1 MVLSKGK
8 GVAMKQKLSY
18 MLVMAIVFTGVLF
31 TFSNPTRAEHTII
44 DEWSQVTAPAAPELN
59 AVTIDPHVTAL
70 LVLDIEK
77 RTCNL
82 ERRPRC
88 IASVPR
94 IKGLIEKARANGIP
108 VVYSLTSKGTRETIL
123 KEVAP
128 LDGEPVVK
136 SSVDKFYATELENIL
151 KTKGIRT
158 VIIVGTA
165 ANGAVLG
172 TAIGAAMRKL
182 NIIVPVDGISDKPY
196 SEQYVAW
203 HLVNAPGTRRLTTL
217 TRIDMIGF

>member
-1 MVLSKGK
+1 MNRNISCVL
-8 GVAMKQKLSY
+8 V
-18 MLVMAIVFTGVLF
+18 VAIVFTGGLLF
-31 TFSNPTRAEHTII
+31 FPDTTLADHTII
-44 DEWSQVTAPAAPELN
+44 DEWTQVRAPAAPVLKP
-59 AVTIDPHVTAL
+59 VQIDPRVTAL
-70 LVLDIEK
+70 LVLDIEQ

-94 IKGLIEKARANGIP
+94 IKGLIDKARANGVP
-108 VVYSLTSKGTRETIL
+108 VVYSLTSKGTRDTIL

-136 SSVDKFYATELENIL
+136 SSVDKFYGTELSNIL
-151 KTKGIRT
+151 KEKGIQT

-182 NIIVPVDGISDKPY
+182 NIIVPVDGMSDKLY

-217 TRIDMIGF
+217 TRINMIGF

>member
-1 MVLSKGK
+1 MRGKIIKPMV
-8 GVAMKQKLSY
+8 A
-18 MLVMAIVFTGVLF
+18 AITVFGVL
-31 TFSNPTRAEHTII
+31 TAFSNPTWAEETII
-44 DEWSQVTAPAAPELN
+44 DEWADVEVPKAPELKP
-59 AVTIDPHVTAL
+59 VSVDPTETAL

-77 RTCNL
+77 RTCNS

-88 IASVPR
+88 IASVP
-94 IKGLIEKARANGIP
+94 KIESLLTKARAKGILI
-108 VVYSLTSKGTRETIL
+108 VYSLTSKGTRETIL

-128 LDGEPVVK
+128 LNGEQVVK
-136 SSVDKFYATELENIL
+136 SSVDKFYGTKLEKIL
-151 KTKGIRT
+151 KGKGIKT

-182 NIIVPVDGISDKPY
+182 NIIVPVDGMSDKPY

-203 HLVNAPGTRRLTTL
+203 HLVNAPGTRNLTTL
-217 TRIDMIGF
+217 TQIGMIEF

>member
-1 MVLSKGK
+1 VKEK
-8 GVAMKQKLSY
+8 GVIMKKKILIT
-18 MLVMAIVFTGVLF
+18 VRAVITLF
-31 TFSNPTRAEHTII
+31 CFLLTFSNPSCWAEGTII
-44 DEWSQVTAPAAPELN
+44 DEWADIKAPEAPKLKP
-59 AVTIDPHVTAL
+59 VSVDPKETAL

-77 RTCNL
+77 LTCNS

-88 IASVPR
+88 IASVPK
-94 IKGLIEKARANGIP
+94 IKSLITKARAKGMPII
-108 VVYSLTSKGTRETIL
+108 YSLTSRGTKETIL

-128 LDGEPVVK
+128 VNGESIVK
-136 SSVDKFYATELENIL
+136 SSVDKFYGTDLEKIL
-151 KTKGIRT
+151 EEKGIKT

-182 NIIVPVDGISDKPY
+182 NIIVPVDGMSDNLY

-203 HLVNAPGTRRLTTL
+203 HLVNAPGTGRFTTL
-217 TRIDMIGF
+217 TQISMIEF

>member
-1 MVLSKGK
+1 MTMKINVKQMIMKGTVLF
-8 GVAMKQKLSY
+8 GVL
-18 MLVMAIVFTGVLF
+18 LFFTGPV
-31 TFSNPTRAEHTII
+31 RADETII
-44 DEWSQVTAPAAPELN
+44 DEWTSVKAPEAPAIKP
-59 AVTIDPHVTAL
+59 VKVDSKVTAL

-77 RTCNL
+77 RTCNS

-88 IASVPR
+88 IASVPK
-94 IKGLIEKARANGIP
+94 IKTLVTKARAVGIP
-108 VVYSLTSKGTRETIL
+108 VVYSLTSKGTPEAIL

-128 LDGEPVVK
+128 LKGEKIVK
-136 SSVDKFYATELENIL
+136 SSVDKFYGTDLEKIL
-151 KTKGIRT
+151 SDKGIKT

-182 NIIVPVDGISDKPY
+182 NIIVPVDGMSDRLY

-203 HLVNAPGTRRLTTL
+203 HLVNAPGTRNRTTL
-217 TRIDMIGF
+217 TAIDLIEF

>member
-1 MVLSKGK
+1 MAKEKGGTMKGEIQRTMV
-8 GVAMKQKLSY
+8 A
-18 MLVMAIVFTGVLF
+18 AIILFSVLLN
-31 TFSNPTRAEHTII
+31 FSNPTWADGTII
-44 DEWSQVTAPAAPELN
+44 DEWADVKAPKAPELKP
-59 AVTIDPHVTAL
+59 VSVDPNVTAL

-77 RTCNL
+77 LTCNS

-88 IASVPR
+88 IASVPK
-94 IKGLIEKARANGIP
+94 IKSLITKARAKGIP
-108 VVYSLTSKGTRETIL
+108 IVYSLTSRGTKETIL

-128 LDGEPVVK
+128 LNGEPVVK
-136 SSVDKFYATELENIL
+136 SSVDKFYGTQLEKIL
-151 KTKGIRT
+151 KEKGIKT

-182 NIIVPVDGISDKPY
+182 NIIVPVDGMSDNLY

-203 HLVNAPGTRRLTTL
+203 HLVNAPGTGRLTTL
-217 TRIDMIGF
+217 TQIDMIEF